1 MSGYTPTGISW
12 STERTKSTVTS
23 FLRMISIEILANPSV
38 WESSGERFKVQL
50 MNNALRSE
58 KSQPLSRQRASCFS
72 VRAMT
77 SFRNPTVDIP
87 PCPGACFLSYVA
99 VPRTVPTTRTRGR
112 GRSPE
117 HTGVAQAVAA
127 RLREHAEP
135 VRAPADGDAV
145 EHLPGAR
152 VDDVHRRVVPAR
164 E

>member
-12 STERTKSTVTS
+12 STARTKSTVTS

-87 PCPGACFLSYVA
+87 PCPGASSC
-99 VPRTVPTTRTRGR
+99 RT
-112 GRSPE
+112 
-117 HTGVAQAVAA
+117 
-127 RLREHAEP
+127 
-135 VRAPADGDAV
+135 
-145 EHLPGAR
+145 
-152 VDDVHRRVVPAR
+152 
-164 E
+164 